1 MQSTLVDAGPLIALF
16 DKGEREHMRVVR
28 FLKEG
33 FRGALITTWPVIVE
47 AAYMLG
53 KEGRRAMFI
62 WIARG
67 AVAVEN
73 MSSADLSVINS
84 LMDKY
89 ADLPMDFADASLLWL
104 ANRTNT
110 VNVLTLERRG
120 FAVYRLKNERRF
132 RGVL

>member
-1 MQSTLVDAGPLIALF
+1 MPSTLLDAGPLIALF
-16 DKGEREHMRVVR
+16 DRSERDHLRIVR
-28 FLKEG
+28 FLKTG

-53 KEGRRAMFI
+53 KEGRRGMFT

-73 MSSADLSVINS
+73 LSPADLPAISD

-89 ADLPMDFADASLLWL
+89 ADLPMDFADGSLVWL

-110 VNVLTLERRG
+110 VEVFTLDRRD
-120 FAVYRLKNERRF
+120 FSVYRLKNGRRF
-132 RGVL
+132 RTVL